1 MFETWWLVAANVRSS
16 PTAIVAA
23 IAIAPNA
30 NGGVERQFS
39 LEARHAFKRHIIGSA
54 ATRLRTT
61 EFDGTG
67 LKEREY
73 VNELGVEYFFNRE
86 VTLFGRYARTV
97 FDTNAPGGD
106 YTSDAVR
113 IGMRIRK

>member
-1 MFETWWLVAANVRSS
+1 MSALTTFLLTANTDIVESFA
-16 PTAIVAA
+16 PTAS
-23 IAIAPNA
+23 
-30 NGGVERQFS
+30 GGVERQFG
-39 LEARHAFKRHIIGSA
+39 LEARHAFKRHIIGTA
-54 ATRLRTT
+54 ATRLKATD
-61 EFDGTG
+61 FNGSG

-73 VNELGVEYFFNRE
+73 VNELGLEYFFNRE
-86 VTLFGRYARTV
+86 ITIFGRYAHTV